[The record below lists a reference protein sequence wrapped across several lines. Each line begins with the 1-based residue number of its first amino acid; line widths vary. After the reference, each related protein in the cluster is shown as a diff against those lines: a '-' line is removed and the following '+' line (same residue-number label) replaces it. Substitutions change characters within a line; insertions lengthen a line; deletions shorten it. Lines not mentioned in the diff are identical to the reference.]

1 LKFVRFSVEDR
12 ILDGVQEDAGRIAE
26 ITWPGDQRKADLAQK
41 TGNFYKVDDVRLLAP
56 SLPTKVICLGLNYRS
71 HAEEMKFELPKKP
84 IIFLKPST
92 AVIGPDQPINYPPQS
107 RRVDYESELA
117 VVIGLKAYRIERSK
131 ALDYVFG
138 YSCAN
143 DVTARD
149 KQPAAGQW
157 TYAKSFD
164 TFCPL
169 GPVVETAIEDPDNL
183 HLKGFLNDKLVQ
195 EGSTADHIFKVAEI
209 IEFVAGCMTL
219 LPGDVII
226 TGTPA
231 GIGPL
236 EPCDSFAV
244 TIDKIGTLTNRVVA
258 CVFPSA
264 EQLPPI
270 QSD

>member
-1 LKFVRFSVEDR
+1 LKFVRFSFEDR
-12 ILDGVQEDAGRIAE
+12 SLDGLLENADQIAE
-26 ITWPGDQRKADLAQK
+26 ITWPGEQRKDDLAKK
-41 TGNFYKVDDVRLLAP
+41 TGKSFKVDDVTLLAP
-56 SLPTKVICLGLNYRS
+56 CLPTKVICLGLNYRS

-92 AVIGPDQPINYPPQS
+92 AVIGPDHLISYPPQS

-117 VVIGLKAYRIERSK
+117 VVIGLKAYRVDRFQ

-169 GPVVETAIEDPDNL
+169 GPAIETGIDNPDNL
-183 HLKGFLNDKLVQ
+183 QIKGYLNDELVQ
-195 EGSTADHIFKVAEI
+195 ESSTADHIFKVAEI
-209 IEFVAGCMTL
+209 IEFVSGCMTL

-236 EPCDSFAV
+236 QPGDTFSINIE
-244 TIDKIGTLTNRVVA
+244 KIGTLTNSVGE
-258 CVFPSA
+258 SG
-264 EQLPPI
+264 
-270 QSD
+270 

>member
-1 LKFVRFSVEDR
+1 LKFVRFCFEDR
-12 ILDGVQEDAGRIAE
+12 VLDGVLESEDWIAE
-26 ITWPGDQRKADLAQK
+26 ITWPGEQRKDDLAQK
-41 TGNFYKVDDVRLLAP
+41 TGSCYKVDDVKLLAP
-56 SLPTKVICLGLNYRS
+56 CLPTKVVCLGLNYRS

-92 AVIGPDQPINYPPQS
+92 TVIGPDHPINYPPQS

-117 VVIGLKAYRIERSK
+117 VVIGLRAYRVERSQ

-149 KQPAAGQW
+149 KQPAQGQW

-169 GPVVETAIEDPDNL
+169 GPVIETAIDNPDNL
-183 HLKGFLNDKLVQ
+183 HIKGFLNDILVQ

-219 LPGDVII
+219 MPGDVII

-236 EPCDSFAV
+236 QCGDIFSIE
-244 TIDKIGTLTNRVVA
+244 IEKIGILANRVEE
-258 CVFPSA
+258 SG
-264 EQLPPI
+264 
-270 QSD
+270 SG

>member
-1 LKFVRFSVEDR
+1 MKFVRFSFKDR
-12 ILDGVQEDAGRIAE
+12 ALDGILENADQVTE
-26 ITWPGDQRKADLAQK
+26 IIWPGEERKADQAQK
-41 TGNFYKVDDVRLLAP
+41 TERKFKLNDIKLLAP
-56 SLPTKVICLGLNYRS
+56 SLPTKVVCLGLNYRS
-71 HAEEMKFELPKKP
+71 HAEEMQFELPKKP

-92 AVIGPDQPINYPPQS
+92 AVIGPDHSISYPPQS
-107 RRVDYESELA
+107 KRVDYESELA
-117 VVIGLKAYRIERSK
+117 VIIGQKAYRVDRLQ

-169 GPVVETAIEDPDNL
+169 GPVVETAIDNPDNL
-183 HLKGFLNDKLVQ
+183 HIKGFLNGKLVQ

-209 IEFVAGCMTL
+209 IEFVSGCMTL

-231 GIGPL
+231 GIGSL
-236 EPCDSFAV
+236 EPGDTFTV
-244 TIDKIGTLTNRVVA
+244 TIEKIGSLSNTV
-258 CVFPSA
+258 
-264 EQLPPI
+264 EY
-270 QSD
+270 

>member
-1 LKFVRFSVEDR
+1 MKFVRFSFEDR
-12 ILDGVQEDAGRIAE
+12 ALDGLLENAEQITE
-26 ITWPGDQRKADLAQK
+26 ITWPGEQRKADLAKK
-41 TGNFYKVDDVRLLAP
+41 TGKSFKVEDVTLLAP
-56 SLPTKVICLGLNYRS
+56 CLPTKIICLGLNYRS

-84 IIFLKPST
+84 IIFMKPST
-92 AVIGPDQPINYPPQS
+92 SVIGPHQLICYPSQS

-117 VVIGLKAYRIERSK
+117 VVIGLKAYRVDHLQ

-149 KQPAAGQW
+149 QQPAAGQW

-169 GPVVETAIEDPDNL
+169 GPAIETAIVNPDNL
-183 HLKGFLNDKLVQ
+183 QIKGFLNKELVQ
-195 EGSTADHIFKVAEI
+195 EGSTADHIFTVAEI
-209 IEFVAGCMTL
+209 IEFVSGCMTL

-236 EPCDSFAV
+236 QPGDTFAV
-244 TIDKIGTLTNRVVA
+244 NIEKIGTLINSVG
-258 CVFPSA
+258 
-264 EQLPPI
+264 EKG
-270 QSD
+270 